1 MGEDP
6 ELIGLAMIP
15 VLAAAAQV
23 LAVRIGMP
31 SIVVLL
37 AVGFLAGIPS
47 WGIDPD
53 ALLGDALFPFVSLA
67 VAVILFEGGL
77 TLRLSEVRGGAHRHV
92 RRLLTVGIP
101 VTWALTAVLVALLLD
116 VSADVAILMGAI
128 LVVSG
133 PTVVG
138 PLLQFIGV
146 RGRTDSILRWEGI
159 LIDPIGAIVAV
170 LCIHALSAGRSFESM
185 ASVLGFAASVSWGAL
200 VGVLA
205 GFALVYLLSMA
216 RLARS
221 LQAVVTLAS
230 VLGAFIAAGA
240 LREDSGYVSVVLM
253 GAILANQSRVATEHI
268 HEFKETI
275 GLLLT
280 GVLFIVLSARITPSQ
295 LLDAGPPALLLVA
308 AIILLVRP
316 ISALVATA
324 GGDLSWRERI
334 FISAMAPRGIVA
346 ASTASIAAISLAETE
361 LLGLDLIVPTVFIV
375 IVGTV
380 TVYGLA
386 SPLLAR
392 AFGLAGTPEPEGLA
406 ALAGLI
412 EEDPRHGEDSEEDT
426 TRR

>member
-1 MGEDP
+1 MEDA

-15 VLAAAAQV
+15 VLAAVAQV

-37 AVGFLAGIPS
+37 AVGFLAGVPS

-53 ALLGDALFPFVSLA
+53 ALLGDTLFPFVALA

-77 TLRLSEVRGGAHRHV
+77 TLRLGEVRGGAHRHV
-92 RRLLTVGIP
+92 RRLLTIGIP
-101 VTWALTAVLVALLLD
+101 VTWALTAILVALLLD
-116 VSADVAILMGAI
+116 VSTDLAILMGAI
-128 LVVSG
+128 LIVSG

-146 RGRTDSILRWEGI
+146 RGRTDSVLRWEGI
-159 LIDPIGAIVAV
+159 LIDPIGAIIAV
-170 LCIHALSAGRSFESM
+170 LCLHALGAGRSFESI
-185 ASVLGFAASVSWGAL
+185 ASVLGFVVSVSWGAL
-200 VGVLA
+200 IGVL
-205 GFALVYLLSMA
+205 GGLALVYLLSKA

-221 LQAVVTLAS
+221 LQAVVTLAA
-230 VLGAFIAAGA
+230 VLGAFAAAGA

-295 LLDAGPPALLLVA
+295 LLEAGPAALLLVV
-308 AIILLVRP
+308 AIILVVRP
-316 ISALVATA
+316 VAALLATA
-324 GGDLSWRERI
+324 GGDLSWRERL

-346 ASTASIAAISLAETE
+346 ASTASIAAISLAESE
-361 LLGLDLIVPTVFIV
+361 VLGLDLIVPTVFIV

-380 TVYGLA
+380 TVYGVVA
-386 SPLLAR
+386 PMLAR
-392 AFGLAGTPEPEGLA
+392 AFGMAGAAPPEGSPG
-406 ALAGLI
+406 LAGLI
-412 EEDPRHGEDSEEDT
+412 EEDPRRDDDSEVDT
-426 TRR
+426 TPR